1 MTDFSFLRLNTSFE
15 VAKSDELIDSEYF
28 YNQTIIFHPQEKYLQ
43 ISNSNV
49 DIAFDDS
56 YTAEL
61 IDCCGNVVFDITDK
75 VFINEAQDNNGIYQ
89 IAFEIAPIL
98 QDFYYQKLYLKL
110 TQIGGDC
117 IVYSN
122 AFIVTSEEEK
132 NSFRLDYKS
141 YQKYDGIHY
150 NLFNYYQSIRLIGSY
165 VLPIPKEDSQ
175 IYTQLNGVIRKS
187 RVIKSVDK
195 QYSIDAIESLNI
207 ESLFSALNSDVCYLN
222 GVRITTVQA
231 PSVGERIGMSN
242 LFPLNFTAGFNY
254 SDTYTDVYQILP
266 PLVFLSK
273 EPLGS
278 YTPITIPL
286 IGEAIFNHDLADNGN
301 TIKMYNYDTDA
312 LIAEISLTG
321 GFTFSKPVLINGNY
335 YILTN
340 VITDIYGQ
348 TIQVTSKEDW
358 KFSIGDGEFDVTEF
372 DSTEFFTN

>member
-1 MTDFSFLRLNTSFE
+1 MTDFSFLRLNTSFT

-28 YNQTIIFHPQEKYLQ
+28 YNQTVILHPQEKYLQ
-43 ISNSNV
+43 ISNSSV

-61 IDCCGNVVFDITDK
+61 INCSGDVLLDITDK
-75 VFINEAQDNNGIYQ
+75 LFIVEAQDNNGIYQ
-89 IAFEIAPIL
+89 IAFEITPIG

-110 TQIGGDC
+110 TQIGGEC

-122 AFIVTSEEEK
+122 AFLVTAEEEK

-141 YQKYDGIHY
+141 YAKYDGTHY
-150 NLFNYYQSIRLIGSY
+150 NLFNYYQSIRLQGSF

-231 PSVGERIGMSN
+231 PTVGERIGISN
-242 LFPLNFTAGFNY
+242 LFPLTFTAGFNY

-266 PLVFLSK
+266 ALEFLSK
-273 EPLGS
+273 SPLGY
-278 YTPITIPL
+278 YTLATIPIVGL
-286 IGEAIFNHDLADNGN
+286 ATFNQDIASNGL
-301 TIKMYNYDTDA
+301 TIRLYDYDTDV
-312 LIAEISLTG
+312 LLNTISLTG
-321 GFTFSKPVLINGNY
+321 TFNFTMPVLPNGNY
-335 YILTN
+335 YFLTN

-348 TIQVTSKEDW
+348 TVQITNKEDW
-358 KFSIGDGEFDVTEF
+358 KFSISVGDFSNADFDGT
-372 DSTEFFTN
+372 DFFTN